1 VDRRIDYKL
10 KFYFLTDQN
19 NSFTFTTH
27 TRHCNNRSNAL
38 INGLTVIDS
47 LNETL

>member
-1 VDRRIDYKL
+1 MNRRIDYKL
-10 KFYFLTDQN
+10 KFCLLTNQIILLHLRRTLD
-19 NSFTFTTH
+19 
-27 TRHCNNRSNAL
+27 HCNNRSNAL